1 MLRIAARLAA
11 SAMLLALPF
20 LSAVA
25 AAAEPIR
32 IGFSMAMTG
41 GLAPNGKQVAA
52 AMQIWREDINARGGL
67 LGRPVEFVFYDDQ
80 SSPANVPAIYTK
92 LIEVDKVDLI
102 VSPYATNMVV
112 PTIPIAMQHHM
123 VLIGQFALAANA
135 EFKYPRYFAMMP
147 TGPDAKQSIADGFFD
162 LAKQLNPAPKT
173 VAITYGDAEFARA
186 MADSARLHAQ
196 QMGLKVVYDRSYPP
210 TNTDFT
216 PIVRAIQAANPDIVF
231 VGSYP
236 VDSVGLVRAA
246 HEIGLNAQM
255 IGGGMAGL
263 VTTSI
268 EMQLGSLVN
277 GLVVMGFWAPVPAFD
292 FPGIKELMS
301 RYQARAAKEGLD
313 PLGNLYVPFGYAGMQ
328 VLEQGVIGSGGLDQ
342 GKIAD
347 YLHSHTFKTV
357 AGDMTFGPDG
367 EWLKPGIIY
376 TQFQHIAS
384 GELEQFKD
392 PKKQIIVWPPQ
403 LKSGDFIHPYADAAK

>member
-1 MLRIAARLAA
+1 MVGLRMRFAAL
-11 SAMLLALPF
+11 MLLVLPWF
-20 LSAVA
+20 GPPAM
-25 AAAEPIR
+25 AAEPIR

-52 AMQIWREDINARGGL
+52 AMDLWREDVNAKGGL
-67 LGRPVEFVFYDDQ
+67 LGRPVQFVSYDDQ
-80 SSPANVPAIYTK
+80 SNPANVPAIYTK

-112 PTIPIAMQHHM
+112 PTIPIAMQHNM
-123 VLIGQFALAANA
+123 VLIGQFALAANT
-135 EFKYPRYFAMMP
+135 EFKYPRYFAIMP
-147 TGPDAKQSIADGFFD
+147 TGPDPKQSIADGYFD
-162 LAKQLNPAPKT
+162 LAKQLKPAPKT
-173 VAITYGDAEFARA
+173 VAIAYGDAEFARA

-196 QMGLKVVYDRSYPP
+196 QMGLKIVYDRSYPP

-216 PIVRAIQAANPDIVF
+216 PVIHAIQATDPDIVF

-236 VDSVGLVRAA
+236 VDSVGIVRAA
-246 HEIGLNAQM
+246 HEVGLKAQM
-255 IGGGMAGL
+255 FGGGMAGL

-268 EMQLGSLVN
+268 EMQLGPLVN

-292 FPGIKELMS
+292 FPGIKEVMS

-328 VLEQGVIGSGGLDQ
+328 VLEQAVTGAGNLDQ
-342 GKIAD
+342 SKLAD
-347 YLHSHTFKTV
+347 YLHGHTFKTV
-357 AGDMTFGPDG
+357 TGEMTFGPDG

-384 GELEQFKD
+384 GDLEQFKD
-392 PKKQIIVWPPQ
+392 PQKQIVVWPPKI
-403 LKSGDFIHPYADAAK
+403 KSGDFIYPYSDAAK